1 MVVVYSNN
9 HAADCASSITAN
21 IEALESE
28 STYDLDSSARQV
40 ALTEPRYLVCSGC
53 GVARYC
59 SEACQRVH
67 WTEGEHQKVCPAGC
81 PG

>member
-1 MVVVYSNN
+1 MFLYSNN
-9 HAADCASSITAN
+9 HAADCASPITAN
-21 IEALESE
+21 IEALES
-28 STYDLDSSARQV
+28 DLEYLLLTRQV